1 MASNDAALRH
11 GVVRPVGTPEPPG
24 PRAEQVSTMTITMVE
39 TPDGS
44 TVDLKVQGPRDN
56 GQAFK
61 MLGLANAAIVK
72 RALADAAAI
81 QVVRDGG

>member
-11 GVVRPVGTPEPPG
+11 GVVRPVGTPEPP
-24 PRAEQVSTMTITMVE
+24 PPTSRVSTMTITMVE
-39 TPDGS
+39 TADGS
-44 TVDLKVQGPRDN
+44 TEDLKVQGPRDN

-61 MLGLANAAIVK
+61 MLGLANAAIIK
-72 RALADAAAI
+72 RTLADAAAI